1 MLCDIALWSCLPYK
15 DARNRIGHGRVPVQ
29 TLTEIVV
36 AVVVHSS
43 AAAYSHFGVT
53 LDAKPIDKP
62 VPVER
67 TVARTVAPKK
77 ILKIADRPMKSAQCA
92 QSTVSTFRS

>member
-1 MLCDIALWSCLPYK
+1 M
-15 DARNRIGHGRVPVQ
+15 Q
-29 TLTEIVV
+29 TLTEIVA

-53 LDAKPIDKP
+53 LEAHQVEKP
-62 VPVER
+62 VPAER

-77 ILKIADRPMKSAQCA
+77 TVKVSDRPGKSASSDQL
-92 QSTVSTFRS
+92 RSWSLRT